1 MKRFILTGTPGSG
14 KTAIIRQ
21 LEMDGY
27 SVVEEAATDVIALQ
41 QACGVTE
48 PWSQVSFLDAIVAL
62 QRQRQL
68 HAEGLPGNVQFHDRS
83 VICTAALARYL
94 GFPITGTLMR
104 ELERVETDRI
114 FERRVFFVRNLG
126 FVAPTEARRIS
137 YQEALRFEKT
147 HQDTYSEFGFEMV
160 TIEPGSVAERVATIL
175 KAIEQGGQRIR
186 IRF

>member
-1 MKRFILTGTPGSG
+1 MKRYVLTGTPGSG

-21 LEMDGY
+21 LELDGF

-48 PWSQVSFLDAIVAL
+48 PWRHVAFLDLIAAL

-68 HAEGLPGNVQFHDRS
+68 RAEHLPGDIHFHDRS

-94 GFPITGTLMR
+94 GFSISDTLRR
-104 ELERVETDRI
+104 ELERVETGGI

-137 YQEALRFEKT
+137 YQEALRFEQT

-160 TIEPGSVAERVATIL
+160 SIDPGTVAERAAAIL
-175 KAIEQGGQRIR
+175 RAIEQAGR
-186 IRF
+186 